1 MNNVSL
7 CPYFNCSQNLDVGV
21 LLKIYDARLLSYGL
35 SVGDSR
41 VGLFEGSLGVVL
53 LQILGVSLKVELRLC
68 CAHRTL

>member
-1 MNNVSL
+1 M
-7 CPYFNCSQNLDVGV
+7 GV
-21 LLKIYDARLLSYGL
+21 LLKIHDARLLSYGL

-53 LQILGVSLKVELRLC
+53 LQILGASLKVELRLC